1 MSTMLTVG
9 GFRWWSV
16 GERSSATVS
25 SAGGLASTIFP
36 SFSSFACSLTGGVKT
51 PLAPVCGLVF
61 LDPLCGIVACWLEF
75 ASDATDICFR

>member
-25 SAGGLASTIFP
+25 SAGGRSTDEN
-36 SFSSFACSLTGGVKT
+36 LKT
-51 PLAPVCGLVF
+51 LRRIGNRPEDQVEAAMVGDGNGHWMLL
-61 LDPLCGIVACWLEF
+61 
-75 ASDATDICFR
+75 